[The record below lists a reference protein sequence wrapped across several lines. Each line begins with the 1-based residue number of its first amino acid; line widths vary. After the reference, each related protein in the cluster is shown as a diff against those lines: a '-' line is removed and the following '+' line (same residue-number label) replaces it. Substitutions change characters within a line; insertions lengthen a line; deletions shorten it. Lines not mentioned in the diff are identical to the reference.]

1 MSESPVAFC
10 SNSDN
15 TFVVRVNPNCRAFD
29 FTLFFE
35 DVFFSVLPASTFL
48 LLAIPHILIWR
59 KQTIKLSSPK
69 LAIYKLILLSLLF
82 ALSSAFLAFRLRDE
96 ALFTNIA
103 LASSI
108 LDTAANGTAIVLSFL
123 ADQRAINPSYLL
135 SLYFSL
141 GSVLSIPR
149 LRSLWLINSD
159 QTCRSI
165 WTAIFTLT
173 VLVALAESVNKE
185 AILLPDVRDKASKEE
200 IHGLWGRSF
209 FTWTNS
215 VFKNGYRAA
224 LQVDDLPDVD
234 NSLQASLAGEK
245 IHRAWT
251 KGSHETKRYRLIRAT
266 LRAYFWPFL
275 SAIIPRLI
283 LIAFKFCQPFLITA
297 AVNYVSRPKAS
308 PDYFGQALI
317 GAFVLEYFS
326 MAVVTSIYWRQAFRF
341 VTMIRAG
348 LVSMIHRRLMQSRT
362 VDVKESEAVTLMEVD
377 VDRIVRVL
385 RNLHEIWACL
395 VEIIIAIWLLE
406 REMGAVCVVPA
417 LISILSV
424 AASLPVSK
432 RFKISQQL
440 WVQRIGE
447 RVITTAGV
455 LSNIKAVKM
464 LGLNKAVYSL
474 VTELRELELQTSQHF
489 RKLLIWTIALSNVP
503 SDFAPFATF
512 LVYAIVS
519 IVKGNGY
526 LLSAQAFTSLS
537 LISLL
542 TSPLLT
548 FIQTTPGLFQSEACF
563 NRIEEFY
570 TQISPED
577 LDTIN
582 DREQDDELIILDN
595 ASFSWNSDSQPVLQ
609 NVDLVI
615 GRKSITL
622 VTGPVGSGK
631 TALLES
637 IMGETTLR
645 EGTLTVKTSR
655 IAYCSQNAWI
665 INDTIRSNITGH
677 GEIDEKWY
685 DFVLQ
690 VCCLKGDLQRIPQG
704 DMFTCGS
711 GGVALSGG
719 QKQRIALARAI
730 YSKAEAIVLDDIFA
744 GLDPKTLSS
753 ISTQLFSDNGYFRE
767 AGKTVIIVTQNPRL
781 VHFADNT
788 ISLNNGILS
797 SQIKS
802 KGEIELDKPESLGE
816 WEFAEGPSEET
827 SPLESTDNTANTK
840 SREDKKD
847 DQSRQKGG
855 SGVYRFYL
863 KRSGVGVV
871 VCFIAAMN
879 LEAACGNV
887 ASVWIQQWSS
897 ANAKDQKDHVGMY
910 LGVTDLG
917 SLVNSEDMTL
927 IDMNLPVDAI
937 NVAGSSASCIAKV
950 IIACV
955 FGKYLTAAM
964 PVLVAVICLV
974 QSYYLRTSR
983 QVRLLDIEAK
993 APLVSH
999 FLETMQGITTLK
1011 ALGWSSHFQKAF
1023 ESSFVVSQKPFYM
1036 LYCIQQWLTLVL
1048 DLITGTMAI
1057 ILIAI
1062 TASLRDHFSGGS
1074 VGVAL
1079 YMIMTLNQALAQLI
1093 NYWISLETSIGAV
1106 YRVKTF
1112 LQDTPSESDHACS
1125 TESSFSKGAI
1135 EIANLT
1141 VSYNP
1146 STAPVLKGLSL
1157 NILPGEKVA
1166 ICGQSG
1172 SGKTSLVLALLQM
1185 MEVQDGYIK
1194 IDETNLAGLKPDSLR
1209 ACLSVVS
1216 QDQFLLPG
1224 TVRLNMDPYKR
1235 TSDETI
1241 QQALNLVGLW
1251 NRISSGGGLEMKLKS
1266 SEWSVGEKQLLAL
1279 ARAMVI
1285 RSPVLILDEA
1295 TSSVDLDTEALMQRV
1310 IADHFSSQTVVSVI
1324 HRFGNIRQFDRVIL
1338 IKDGVMVEND
1348 SPATL
1353 LGAESE
1359 LRKLYDLTQQTI

>member
-1 MSESPVAFC
+1 M
-10 SNSDN
+10 
-15 TFVVRVNPNCRAFD
+15 
-29 FTLFFE
+29 
-35 DVFFSVLPASTFL
+35 
-48 LLAIPHILIWR
+48 
-59 KQTIKLSSPK
+59 PK
-69 LAIYKLILLSLLF
+69 
-82 ALSSAFLAFRLRDE
+82 
-96 ALFTNIA
+96 T
-103 LASSI
+103 
-108 LDTAANGTAIVLSFL
+108 
-123 ADQRAINPSYLL
+123 
-135 SLYFSL
+135 
-141 GSVLSIPR
+141 
-149 LRSLWLINSD
+149 
-159 QTCRSI
+159 
-165 WTAIFTLT
+165 
-173 VLVALAESVNKE
+173 
-185 AILLPDVRDKASKEE
+185 
-200 IHGLWGRSF
+200 
-209 FTWTNS
+209 
-215 VFKNGYRAA
+215 
-224 LQVDDLPDVD
+224 
-234 NSLQASLAGEK
+234 
-245 IHRAWT
+245 
-251 KGSHETKRYRLIRAT
+251 
-266 LRAYFWPFL
+266 
-275 SAIIPRLI
+275 
-283 LIAFKFCQPFLITA
+283 
-297 AVNYVSRPKAS
+297 S

-317 GAFVLEYFS
+317 GAYVLEYFG
-326 MAVVTSIYWRQAFRF
+326 MAVVTSIYWRQAFRW

-348 LVSMIHRRLMQSRT
+348 LVSMIHRRLMKSRT

-377 VDRIVRVL
+377 VDRIVRNL
-385 RNLHEIWACL
+385 RNLHEVWACL
-395 VEIIIAIWLLE
+395 MEIIIAIWLLE

-432 RFKISQQL
+432 RFKNSQQL
-440 WVQRIGE
+440 WVQRIGQ

-474 VTELRELELQTSQHF
+474 VAELRELELQTSQRF

-503 SDFAPFATF
+503 SDLAPFATF
-512 LVYAIVS
+512 LAYAIVS

-542 TSPLLT
+542 TSPLLK

-563 NRIEEFY
+563 NRIEEF
-570 TQISPED
+570 
-577 LDTIN
+577 
-582 DREQDDELIILDN
+582 
-595 ASFSWNSDSQPVLQ
+595 FLQ

-615 GRKSITL
+615 KRKSITM
-622 VTGPVGSGK
+622 VIGPVGSGK

-655 IAYCSQNAWI
+655 IAYCSQNSWI
-665 INDTIRSNITGH
+665 FNDTIRSNITGD
-677 GEIDEKWY
+677 GDIDEKWY

-690 VCCLKGDLQRIPQG
+690 VCCLKGDLQRTPQG

-730 YSKAEAIVLDDIFA
+730 YSRTEVIILDDIFA
-744 GLDPKTLSS
+744 GLDPKNLSS
-753 ISTQLFSDNGYFRE
+753 LSTQLLGNNGYLRK
-767 AGKTVIIVTQNPRL
+767 AGKTIIIATQNPRL
-781 VHFADNT
+781 VRFADNI
-788 ISLNNGILS
+788 ISLNNGILK
-797 SQIKS
+797 SQINS
-802 KGEIELDKPESLGE
+802 KEEIDLDKPEALGE
-816 WEFAEGPSEET
+816 WEDAEGPSGEI
-827 SPLESTDNTANTK
+827 SPPGSTVNTADTK
-840 SREDKKD
+840 SRKDKTD
-847 DQSRQKGG
+847 EQSRQKGG

-863 KRSGVGVV
+863 QRSGVGVV

-879 LEAACGNV
+879 LEGACGNV

-897 ANAKDQKDHVGMY
+897 ANAEDQKDHVGMY
-910 LGVTDLG
+910 LGVYAVFLTASTFGLMAGCWLLFITIINRAAIRMHSDLLGSVLGAPFHVLHSTDLG
-917 SLVNSEDMTL
+917 SLVNRFSEDMTL
-927 IDMNLPVDAI
+927 IDMDLPSDAI
-937 NVAGSSASCIAKV
+937 NVVASSTSCIVKI

-964 PVLVAVICLV
+964 PVLVAVLWLV

-983 QVRLLDIEAK
+983 QVRLLDIESK
-993 APLVSH
+993 ASLVSH

-1011 ALGWSSHFQKAF
+1011 ALGWSSRFQKAF
-1023 ESSFVVSQKPFYM
+1023 ESSFGVSQKPFYM

-1062 TASLRDHFSGGS
+1062 TTSLRDHFSGGS
-1074 VGVAL
+1074 IGVAL

-1093 NYWISLETSIGAV
+1093 NYWISMETSIGAV

-1125 TESSFSKGAI
+1125 TEASFSKGAI

-1194 IDETNLAGLKPDSLR
+1194 IDETNLAELTPDSVR

-1235 TSDETI
+1235 TSDEKI
-1241 QQALNLVGLW
+1241 EQALSLVGLW
-1251 NRISSGGGLEMKLKS
+1251 DRISSAGGLEMELKS

-1324 HRFGNIRQFDRVIL
+1324 HRFGHIRQFDRVIL
-1338 IKDGVMVEND
+1338 IKDGVIVEND

-1353 LGAESE
+1353 LGAETE
-1359 LRKLYDLTQQTI
+1359 LRKLYDLTQ